1 MKKQMRYSPE
11 VRERAAQL
19 LHEHQKDHESQWAA
33 ILSIASKIGCS
44 PETLRS
50 WVRQSETDQ
59 GIRGG
64 LSTSDRERLKEL
76 ERENRELKRAN
87 EILQKALF
95 YFAQAVFDHRQ
106 KQRWFSLISTGNG
119 TGSSRSAGKFRLPH
133 RVTMNIKRENE
144 ILTGYPIVS
153 NETGR
158 LSERYIEYG
167 KVILKSMASTKYG
180 GS

>member
-1 MKKQMRYSPE
+1 MIHLANCRLNRPEFAGDSISWEDRVMKKQMRYSPE

-87 EILQKALF
+87 EILWKAYYCQL
-95 YFAQAVFDHRQ
+95 RE
-106 KQRWFSLISTGNG
+106 
-119 TGSSRSAGKFRLPH
+119 SADAAWLK
-133 RVTMNIKRENE
+133 
-144 ILTGYPIVS
+144 
-153 NETGR
+153 
-158 LSERYIEYG
+158 
-167 KVILKSMASTKYG
+167 LKSFRKNRVDSTKLD
-180 GS
+180 SEFW